1 MASSKNK
8 LTEEQKQLSEGL
20 FSSIMKNILKGR
32 TRKVL
37 KVIQNDP
44 ILKKATQDFDV
55 ATKRLKKASE
65 KAAQSHSAAWKNDK
79 WLK

>member
-65 KAAQSHSAAWKNDK
+65 KAAQSHRAA
-79 WLK
+79 